1 MSEEKRKHRPWL
13 TVLVAL
19 TFAFVA
25 TQAAHLFYVQ
35 QRVMTA
41 LNGVYGELSESP
53 ELNALLDLNAALPD
67 SQVPVG
73 EAGASVTQPNLDES
87 IKNLEGLLGP
97 GSSGT
102 VQQLLD
108 MTKQL
113 AKSYDDASG
122 VTSPAPERS
131 VESPKPAALRLPR
144 VALAETADTY
154 SVEVDF
160 GSVDIAHLTAEVK
173 NQTVHLNGAAS
184 EHLRQPDASQPFD
197 WSVALNDPID
207 LDSLTLASEGN
218 VYTLIVKKRTTVA

>member
-1 MSEEKRKHRPWL
+1 MSEEKRRRHPWL
-13 TVLVAL
+13 TVLVVL

-25 TQAAHLFYVQ
+25 AQAAYLFYVQ

-53 ELNALLDLNAALPD
+53 ELNALLDLNAALPEA
-67 SQVPVG
+67 QAPVG
-73 EAGASVTQPNLDES
+73 EEGKSVTQPNLDES
-87 IKNLEGLLGP
+87 LKNLEGLLGP
-97 GSSGT
+97 NSSGA

-122 VTSPAPERS
+122 VTPPAPARS
-131 VESPKPAALRLPR
+131 VETPNPATLRLPR
-144 VALAETADTY
+144 VALVETADAY
-154 SVEVDF
+154 RLEVNF
-160 GSVDIAHLTAEVK
+160 GTVDIAHLTAEVK
-173 NQTVHLNGAAS
+173 DQTVLLNGAAS
-184 EHLRQPDASQPFD
+184 DHPRRPDASQPFE

-207 LDSLTLASEGN
+207 PDSLTLASEGN